1 MRTDAPDIL
10 LTSWSIV
17 RGVLIDKQTTSHAW
31 RFATEALS
39 HLIRKAP
46 ISHLHALQAR
56 MIADADDASAEG
68 IAATW
73 ANSCQSASHTLHS
86 RTREMLSC
94 VLVLD
99 AQPVELVRRLG
110 SWIITSLV
118 HHAHAEDMD
127 PVFDMLL
134 CADASGDALHTQLM
148 WITTAVGTRK
158 GTRVSDDVEARLL
171 GWLLHLDERLVWTA
185 DHVPLSLIHI

>member
-1 MRTDAPDIL
+1 
-10 LTSWSIV
+10 
-17 RGVLIDKQTTSHAW
+17 
-31 RFATEALS
+31 
-39 HLIRKAP
+39 
-46 ISHLHALQAR
+46 
-56 MIADADDASAEG
+56 
-68 IAATW
+68 
-73 ANSCQSASHTLHS
+73 
-86 RTREMLSC
+86 MLSC

-134 CADASGDALHTQLM
+134 CADASGDALHTQLV

-158 GTRVSDDVEARLL
+158 GTRVSDDAEARLL

-185 DHVPLSLIHI
+185 DHVPLLEAYTALVSAALLRARVQDMTSHGKRLLDAFAQRPTRDHFAVPLSLIHI